1 MGTQWARQEAKKNE
15 LAVWVDKATLWVK
28 FHPQPAIWAG
38 VGVLA
43 VVLLCVGFVNRT
55 LGQKE
60 DAWAKL
66 AMIQSYA
73 YAGQPQSAL
82 EQAGKLSEEYPSS
95 PAADFGQLLTGD
107 ILFEQGKYKEAVQA
121 YQKILDRPSAKA
133 LAPMALAD
141 LELTQ
146 EAAGDYKA
154 AADMAQKFLET
165 YADHFMAPPVHGS
178 LARCLAALGEK
189 DKAKA
194 ALERIAFL
202 YPQTYWADWA
212 KARSKG

>member
-1 MGTQWARQEAKKNE
+1 MGTQWARHEANKNE
-15 LAVWVDKATLWVK
+15 LAIWVDKATLWVK

-38 VGVLA
+38 AGLLVAVLI
-43 VVLLCVGFVNRT
+43 CVGYVNRR

-60 DAWAKL
+60 DAWSKL

-73 YAGQPQSAL
+73 YSGQAASAL

-95 PAADFGQLLTGD
+95 PVAGFGQLLAGD
-107 ILFEQGKYKEAVQA
+107 ILFEQGKYKEAAQA
-121 YQKILDRPSAKA
+121 YQKALERPA
-133 LAPMALAD
+133 APTVATVAMAD
-141 LELTQ
+141 LALSQ
-146 EAAGDYKA
+146 EAGGDYKA
-154 AADMAQKFLET
+154 AADTAQKFLET

-194 ALERIAFL
+194 ALERMAFL

-212 KARSKG
+212 KTRTKG